1 VGELWKATV
10 VVALLNLTIIV
21 RPVLDHHTTT
31 LELPKLRVDDPA
43 ALESRRLDAVVEIL
57 RKLR

>member
-1 VGELWKATV
+1 V
-10 VVALLNLTIIV
+10 VVALLNRTIIV

-31 LELPKLRVDDPA
+31 LEQRSYPKFRVDDPA
-43 ALESRRLDAVVEIL
+43 ALESRCLDAAVEIL